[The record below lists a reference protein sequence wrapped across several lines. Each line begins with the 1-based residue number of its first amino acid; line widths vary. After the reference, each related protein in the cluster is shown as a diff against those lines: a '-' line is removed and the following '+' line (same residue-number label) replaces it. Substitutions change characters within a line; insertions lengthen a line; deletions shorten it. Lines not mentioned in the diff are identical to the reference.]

1 MSKLAAFE
9 VYRVEAPLGRTI
21 GDNSCA
27 YDRLLVV
34 ALCLRCANGREG
46 WGYAEVQAL
55 GHFTRGAPWIRQLP
69 GPAALSS
76 LFADTWWAR
85 LKDREITETELLRKS
100 YRSPEPALDSAVSL
114 ALWDLAAQQAGMPL
128 YRFLG
133 GPQARAFCKT
143 YGSPLDFP
151 LTDADTVALIERFLS
166 CGISHIKIKVGAQS
180 GQRDID
186 RLQLAASVVGRSA
199 ILSADAN
206 EAWDWE
212 TAVERIREYALAGI
226 DLEYIEDPLHRHDA
240 SGLRELVFRS
250 PIPVAGHDYLTSI
263 DEVASLVD
271 AGLGAIRTNGN
282 IDYMLECVALAERKG
297 LPVYVGNS
305 FAEVLVHVACAFPV
319 VDRIE
324 FSGLA
329 LSDLI
334 TRPIAIHDG
343 AAYAPEVP
351 GHGLILKDEFR
362 DAAIR

>member
-1 MSKLAAFE
+1 MPMSRLAAFE
-9 VYRVEAPLGRTI
+9 LYRVEAPLGRMI

-34 ALCLRCANGREG
+34 ALCLKSANGREG

-55 GHFTRGAPWIRQLP
+55 GHFTRDAPWIRQLQ
-69 GPAALSS
+69 GRVALSK
-76 LFADTWWAR
+76 LFADTWWAQ
-85 LKDREITETELLRKS
+85 LKDRDVNETALPRKS
-100 YRSPEPALDSAVSL
+100 YRSPEPALDSAVNL
-114 ALWDLAAQQAGMPL
+114 ALWDLMAQEAGMPL

-133 GPQARAFCKT
+133 GPRARPFCKT

-151 LTDADTVALIERFLS
+151 LTDADTVALIQRFLS
-166 CGISHIKIKVGAQS
+166 YGISHIKIKVGAKS
-180 GQRDID
+180 AQRDLD
-186 RLQLAASVVGRSA
+186 RLQLAASVVGQSA
-199 ILSADAN
+199 RLSADAN

-226 DLEYIEDPLHRHDA
+226 DLEYIEDPLHRHDV
-240 SGLRELVFRS
+240 SGLEELVFRS
-250 PIPVAGHDYLTSI
+250 PIPVAGHDYLTRI
-263 DEVASLVD
+263 DELAPLVE

-305 FAEVLVHVACAFPV
+305 FAEILVHVACAFPV

-343 AAYAPEVP
+343 AAFAPEVP
-351 GHGLILKDEFR
+351 GHGLILKEEFR
-362 DAAIR
+362 DVA